1 VSEHAAGQ
9 GVDPSKLTTA
19 QFLTSWLADW
29 AAQNVSPRTHQQYE
43 ETVRRYIIARIGQ
56 VPIQKLRPNHL
67 QTLYGD
73 LQRGGGRDGRPLSA
87 CSVGHVHRLL
97 RRALG
102 HAQTWGVVATNVA
115 SAVSPPP
122 IPHSEVQIL
131 TEDQIGIALKYLEGR
146 TMRPIVAFLLGTGAR
161 RAEACGLRWRD
172 LDLDRGVV
180 TISASLEQT
189 KGDLRLKEPKTRHSR
204 RSVTLSPWLVG
215 ELRAHRA
222 RQLERRLALGL
233 GRPSD
238 NDPVFPLWDGSWRSP
253 HVITQKWALLAD
265 ALGFP
270 DVTLHALRH
279 THVSQLIAGGADVLT
294 VSRRIGHANPTLT
307 LNTYGH
313 LFRNTDQAAADLT
326 EAMFR
331 KVTQ

>member
-1 VSEHAAGQ
+1 M
-9 GVDPSKLTTA
+9 
-19 QFLTSWLADW
+19 
-29 AAQNVSPRTHQQYE
+29 
-43 ETVRRYIIARIGQ
+43 
-56 VPIQKLRPNHL
+56 L
-67 QTLYGD
+67 Q
-73 LQRGGGRDGRPLSA
+73 
-87 CSVGHVHRLL
+87 
-97 RRALG
+97 
-102 HAQTWGVVATNVA
+102 
-115 SAVSPPP
+115 
-122 IPHSEVQIL
+122 
-131 TEDQIGIALKYLEGR
+131 YLEGR
-146 TMRPIVAFLLGTGAR
+146 TMRLIVAFLLGTGAR

-172 LDLDRGVV
+172 IDLDRGVV
-180 TISASLEQT
+180 TIAVSLEQT
-189 KGDLRLKEPKTRHSR
+189 TKGGLRLKEPKTKHSR
-204 RSVTLSPWLVG
+204 RSVTLSPWLIG

-222 RQLERRLALGL
+222 RQLEHRLALGL

-238 NDPVFPLWDGSWRSP
+238 DSPVFALWDGGFRAPNGIS
-253 HVITQKWALLAD
+253 QKWALLAD